1 MVYRPVGTT
10 LTPYYILP
18 ECGGVTIVIDH
29 TASVDNTEEIGIV
42 ASIPHDFSCFF
53 WAHWNAIY
61 LLHL

>member
-53 WAHWNAIY
+53 
-61 LLHL
+61 